1 VWTAARVSIDATI
14 RVAYPASGETA
25 LSRTRP
31 PDDGFPAAM
40 PYLKLQLIANGRT
53 LELHDSVVRLGR
65 DPSATIPFT
74 GDDAR
79 VVSTRHVELRH
90 TGDAWRLVDLGSR
103 NGTYLNG
110 RRVQGEAPLAP
121 GDEFRLGE
129 TGPRL
134 LVVAA
139 GEAVEATLAEVPA
152 FDGEAAP
159 PPAAGVRPAPRAP
172 EARPYGVTLIATATG
187 KRFEAQGTRIRIG
200 RGKECEVRPV
210 EGSEGIVSRVHAEL
224 TVGPSGGLSLRDV
237 GSKNGTFLNGDRIT
251 SPMPLRLGDRISLG
265 PGGPVLVVEGIGT
278 GPIKAAAR
286 PPAVVVAP
294 PAHGMGHET
303 VMGLINSALEQARE
317 ERKRGGRGSTA
328 FLKAVAEE
336 VGKDSHRKFRW
347 LTTIVIV
354 LVLLLGGGV
363 YGVYWLL
370 TEQAAQTEVE
380 RHSAEDS
387 ARAETERLR
396 LELASARAAA
406 APAATVDSLR
416 AQLESAQVHTTELRQ
431 TLERA
436 QAAVGQQLSAG
447 ESKRLESQRELQRLR
462 EQLADAQRRAPSSG
476 TIDSLRRQLQAT
488 ELQSANLDARM
499 RAIRGT
505 DFASIAQQS
514 QTAVGLITV
523 KFGRDYFNGTG
534 FVVSSDGYML
544 TNWHVVTDSGYP
556 QPDTIWVTMAD
567 QSNARYA
574 DIVATSQERDI
585 GLIKIRGYQGP
596 HLTAIDWSGTKSRQ
610 GEPAALIGFPAGAG
624 FSRLGS
630 SFVRTSMT
638 AGIISRVTENVIQF
652 DGMTIG
658 GSSGS
663 PVFNANGELISI
675 HRAGLPQAPG
685 FALSVP
691 IRHAVPLLPLALR
704 QRLGIE

>member
-1 VWTAARVSIDATI
+1 
-14 RVAYPASGETA
+14 
-25 LSRTRP
+25 
-31 PDDGFPAAM
+31 M
-40 PYLKLQLIANGRT
+40 PYLKLQLIASGRT
-53 LELHDSVVRLGR
+53 LELRDPVVRVGR

-79 VVSTRHVELRH
+79 VVSTKHVELRH
-90 TGDAWRLVDLGSR
+90 SGNAWRVVDLGSR
-103 NGTYLNG
+103 NGTYVNG
-110 RRVQGEAPLAP
+110 RRLEGEAPLGP
-121 GDEFRLGE
+121 GDEVRLGE

-139 GEAVEATLAEVPA
+139 SEGLEETLAEVRA
-152 FDGEAAP
+152 FDAAAAP
-159 PPAAGVRPAPRAP
+159 PASTPVPGAAVRPPPRAP

-200 RGKECEVRPV
+200 RGKECEVQPV
-210 EGSEGIVSRVHAEL
+210 EGSEGSVSRVHAEL
-224 TVGPSGGLSLRDV
+224 TVGPGGGLALRDV

-251 SPMPLRLGDRISLG
+251 RPMPIRLGDRISLG
-265 PGGPVLVVEGIGT
+265 PGGPVLVVEGLGT
-278 GPIKAAAR
+278 GPLKAAVR
-286 PPAVVVAP
+286 PPAAPAAPVAQ
-294 PAHGMGHET
+294 GMGHAT
-303 VMGLINSALEQARE
+303 VMGLINNALEQARK

-370 TEQAAQTEVE
+370 TEQVAQTEVE

-387 ARAETERLR
+387 ARAEAERLR
-396 LELASARAAA
+396 LELAAARAAA

-416 AQLESAQVHTTELRQ
+416 AQLESAQVHTSELR
-431 TLERA
+431 LALDRA
-436 QAAVGQQLSAG
+436 QAAVGQQLSMG
-447 ESKRLESQRELQRLR
+447 ESQRLESQRELQRLR

-488 ELQSANLDARM
+488 EVQSANLDARM

-505 DFASIAQQS
+505 DFASIAQQN

-534 FVVSSDGYML
+534 FVVSDDGYML
-544 TNWHVVTDSGYP
+544 TNWHVVTDSGHP

-567 QSNARYA
+567 QANARFA
-574 DIVATSQERDI
+574 DIVATSRERDI

-630 SFVRTSMT
+630 STVRTSMT

-691 IRHAVPLLPLALR
+691 IRHAVPLLPLALK